1 MEDEI
6 MNIRKFFV
14 KSFVLVSAMSALL
27 TTGLSVYAEE
37 FPVNGFYSYT
47 TTRTSD
53 NQTSTMYCNTN
64 GTKLTGHGEDYAG
77 AYKWVRFSILGS
89 SGNDTYYTIDSREAT
104 GTTSS
109 VSTSSLSMTDK
120 VVRRIHKA
128 QLHYSNESYSDIVD
142 NYDVRINKAK

>member
-1 MEDEI
+1 
-6 MNIRKFFV
+6 MNVKKFFV
-14 KSFVLVSAMSALL
+14 KSFVVVSAMSALL
-27 TTGLSVYAEE
+27 VTGLSAYAEE
-37 FPVNGFYSYT
+37 FPISDFYSYT

-53 NQTSTMYCNTN
+53 NETSTMYCNTD
-64 GTKLTGHGEDYAG
+64 GTKLTGHGENYAG

-89 SGNDTYYTIDSREAT
+89 SGNGTYYTIDSREAT

-109 VSTSSLSMTDK
+109 VSTSPLSMSNE

-128 QLHYSNESYSDIVD
+128 QLYYSDKSYSDIID